1 MKATLHWVSAACA
14 IQAEARLYDHLF
26 LRPNPD
32 DVDEGQDYTSNLNP
46 NSLEVVS
53 CYVEP
58 SVIGAEVGTRYQF
71 ERLGYF
77 CVDRDSTTER
87 LCFNRTAT
95 LRDSWAKIEK
105 AMKKG

>member
-1 MKATLHWVSAACA
+1 
-14 IQAEARLYDHLF
+14 LYDHLF
-26 LRPNPD
+26 VKPNPD
-32 DVDEGQDYTSNLNP
+32 DAEEGQDYISNLNP
-46 NSLEVVS
+46 NSLEVVP

-58 SVIGAEVGTRYQF
+58 SVIGAQVGASYQF

-77 CVDRDSTTER
+77 CVDRDSTPER